1 MTDPTPKLPARSAFQ
16 HLRPGQVYE
25 TNQPYQDA
33 RGGEHPMGERWTF
46 LGHEIPRTDP
56 EVMLH
61 VVTDALDRR
70 VIYLLSVDDD
80 PIMAD
85 LESYLQRVEFLSN
98 DAELPCA
105 CEEANFRQAA
115 AGTLFAMVCRTCDI
129 GRLLAR
135 ADEGAT
141 MLLLDEEG
149 DTAMREALRLKDEGS
164 WVEAAE
170 LAVGQPAGPAA
181 DIAWGALVVRPNLV
195 EELRE
200 TLEGEEGREMYLSFR
215 LIAAMNP
222 VPEDLGRTLAG
233 VVPRLDLPDRRGE
246 AAEWFLQAAYAA
258 APYLWDISKLVVE
271 RDYQDER
278 ASYLRELHRAAQ
290 HAIWEARIDRDAR
303 TIVERAGRDAWSE
316 IDTMLPKPPA
326 YEGGGQSWVDRCERA
341 GDLLR
346 EAGRSER
353 AAQCYKLAIQQAEPS
368 RRAITGG
375 GAGLCWMD
383 MIDRLEEKLAKMSG

>member
-16 HLRPGQVYE
+16 HLRPGQVYDVA
-25 TNQPYQDA
+25 QPFQDA
-33 RGGEHPMGERWTF
+33 HGTEHGVGERWTF
-46 LGHEIPRTDP
+46 LGHEAAHGDAAASLRVVGTKLERTTI
-56 EVMLH
+56 ELTAS
-61 VVTDALDRR
+61 VTGALAEH
-70 VIYLLSVDDD
+70 LK
-80 PIMAD
+80 
-85 LESYLQRVEFLSN
+85 RVEFLPN

-105 CEEANFRQAA
+105 CEEENFRQAA
-115 AGTLFAMVCRTCDI
+115 AGVLFAMVCRTCDI

-164 WVEAAE
+164 FVEAAE
-170 LAVGQPAGPAA
+170 LAVGQPDGPVA

-233 VVPRLDLPDRRGE
+233 VVARLDLPDRRGE
-246 AAEWFLQAAYAA
+246 AAEWLLQAAYAA
-258 APYLWDISKLVVE
+258 APYLWDAQPEISKLVVE
-271 RDYQDER
+271 RDEQDGR
-278 ASYLRELHRAAQ
+278 ASYLRELHRAARL
-290 HAIWEARIDRDAR
+290 AIYEARIDRDAQ
-303 TIVERAGRDAWSE
+303 TLVERAGRDAWSE
-316 IDTMLPKPPA
+316 IDAMLPKPPA

-346 EAGRSER
+346 AAGRSER
-353 AAQCYKLAIQQAEPS
+353 AAQCYKLAIQQAEPV
-368 RRAITGG
+368 RQAITAG
-375 GAGLCWMD
+375 GAGLAWRG
-383 MIDRLEEKLAKMSG
+383 MIDRLEEKLTAMSG